1 MGDQL
6 RGSDFFQKA
15 PGQFQDPGLGPAPA
29 QCRINGAH
37 LAADEPHPASV
48 KGPSRMGPDFLD
60 PVPGADDHPAVE
72 PSDGHSLIQGLG
84 AAGQLIEWV
93 QPPVIP

>member
-15 PGQFQDPGLGPAPA
+15 LGQFQDPGLGPAPA
-29 QCRINGAH
+29 QCRINGAY
-37 LAADEPHPASV
+37 LAADELHPAPV
-48 KGPSRMGPDFLD
+48 KGSSRMGPDFLG

-72 PSDGHSLIQGLG
+72 SSDGHSLIQGLG
-84 AAGQLIEWV
+84 AAGQLIGQV
-93 QPPVIP
+93 RPPVIP